1 MSLGT
6 SFATGTVKLET
17 KSFSLCHWV
26 KHPVAKALISTKL
39 RFHPEPMQFWPK
51 KNIKSTKRLA
61 HAQVF
66 KFKSNAIQ
74 VCRYFQNFA
83 TDASIF
89 LEFKFN
95 QMLCKW

>member
-1 MSLGT
+1 MYH
-6 SFATGTVKLET
+6 FATGTVKLET
-17 KSFSLCHWV
+17 KSFRLCHWV

-51 KNIKSTKRLA
+51 KILNLRRGSHTRKYLNLNQMLYKFAGIFKILLQM
-61 HAQVF
+61 QVF
-66 KFKSNAIQ
+66 
-74 VCRYFQNFA
+74 
-83 TDASIF
+83 F